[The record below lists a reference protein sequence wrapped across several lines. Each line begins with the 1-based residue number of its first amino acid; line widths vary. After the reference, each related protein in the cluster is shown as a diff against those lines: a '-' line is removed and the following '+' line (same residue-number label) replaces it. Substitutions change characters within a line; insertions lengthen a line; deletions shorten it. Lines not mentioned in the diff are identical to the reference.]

1 MSNHIADISMPPRC
15 EEVIRAGALVA
26 VSHSGRKDSQ
36 AMTILQSRIVPRHH
50 LLVVHAPLDEVEWP
64 GTVEHIEATIPGGVP
79 LIFAPASSGKTP
91 LARIEERG
99 KFPGIRQRWCTADLK
114 RSPIE
119 DARGRARAALR

>member
-1 MSNHIADISMPPRC
+1 MAFGQLFEYCLYQFECGVWRKAVHN
-15 EEVIRAGALVA
+15 RAKCRL
-26 VSHSGRKDSQ
+26 H
-36 AMTILQSRIVPRHH
+36 
-50 LLVVHAPLDEVEWP
+50 
-64 GTVEHIEATIPGGVP
+64 GG
-79 LIFAPASSGKTP
+79 APASSGKTP